1 MIIYVLRRI
10 ALLTI
15 TLLILAATSYW
26 LVYIFPGD
34 PVANLSGINYDMIEQ
49 ISEIEAH
56 YYADQ
61 DQLNQFIRYLELLWL
76 GDWGVSFVSGEPLF
90 FEIRIY
96 LPASLELGAYA
107 LTLSLIFG
115 IPMGFIAG
123 LNHNKSPDITIRTA
137 SLIGY
142 SVPVSWFAL
151 SLVVLFSLQY
161 TWFPISGRVSLLY
174 DIPQET
180 GFILYDILISDVKD
194 KQEVIINALS
204 HLVLPTISIAVVTC
218 TVIMR
223 TTRRLVINVMSSD
236 YIQAAYAK
244 GLTGRQVLLKHGLRN
259 VLLPL
264 MPHVVMQFTTLLT
277 NAMIVETI
285 FAWPGIGNWLIQAIY
300 TQDYP
305 AIRAGMLAVSGLV
318 VMITVIADIIH
329 MLIDPTRMYEKGVKN

>member
-1 MIIYVLRRI
+1 MIVYVIRRI

-34 PVANLSGINYDMIEQ
+34 PIANLSGINYDMLDQ
-49 ISEIEAH
+49 IGEIEEH
-56 YYADQ
+56 YHTNRETVY
-61 DQLNQFIRYLELLWL
+61 QFLRYLELLWI

-90 FEIRIY
+90 AEITTY
-96 LPASLELGAYA
+96 LPASIELGTYA
-107 LTLSLIFG
+107 LLLSLIFG
-115 IPMGFIAG
+115 IPLGFVAG
-123 LNHNKSPDITIRTA
+123 LNHNKSLDTAVRTV
-137 SLIGY
+137 SLVGY

-151 SLVVLFSLQY
+151 SLVVLFSLHY

-174 DIPQET
+174 DIPQQT

-204 HLVLPTISIAVVTC
+204 HLILPTISIAVVTC
-218 TVIMR
+218 TIIMR
-223 TTRRLVINVMSSD
+223 TTRRLVIDVMQSD

-244 GLTGRQVLLKHGLRN
+244 GLNARQVLLKHGLRN

-300 TQDYP
+300 SQDYP
-305 AIRAGMLAVSGLV
+305 AIRAGMLAVAGLV

-329 MLIDPTRMYEKGVKN
+329 MLIDPTRMYDKGAKN